1 MVDLFLIIV
10 LIFGF
15 LMGLKRGFI
24 LQTFHL
30 LGFITAFIIAA
41 IYYDVLSDRLA
52 LWIPY
57 PELGNSSAWVDFL
70 ESMPLEVAFYNAVAF
85 AIIFFAVKIIMQIIA
100 SMLDFVADLP
110 VLKSVNKLLGAVLGF
125 VEVYLI
131 IFILLYI
138 LALTPMAQIQAW
150 INDSWV
156 ALFIIEYT
164 PFLSEKI
171 TELWFTQIESTL
183 KG

>member
-1 MVDLFLIIV
+1 MVDLLLIII

-15 LMGLKRGFI
+15 LMGLKRGFV
-24 LQTFHL
+24 LQAFHL

-41 IYYDVLSDRLA
+41 IYYNELSDRLA

-57 PELGNSSAWVDFL
+57 PELENSSVWADFL
-70 ESMPLEVAFYNAVAF
+70 ESMPLEAAFYNAVAF

-110 VLKSVNKLLGAVLGF
+110 VLHSVNKLLGAVLGF

-138 LALTPMAQIQAW
+138 LALTPLAQVQSW

-156 ALFIIEYT
+156 ALLIIEYT

-171 TELWFTQIESTL
+171 MDLWFAQVD
-183 KG
+183 